1 LELPKELLHQN
12 IKTRVDAMIEAGLL
26 NEVKSLMPCQHLN
39 ALQTVGYKELFD
51 YLNGMVHLTDA
62 IASIK
67 KHTRQYAKRQLTW
80 FKKDKEYTW
89 FHPPHLQKIKEH
101 LSDALIY
108 K

>member
-1 LELPKELLHQN
+1 
-12 IKTRVDAMIEAGLL
+12 MIEAGLL
-26 NEVKSLMPCQHLN
+26 NEVKSLMPYQHLN

-51 YLNGMVHLTDA
+51 YLNGTVHLTDA

-89 FHPPHLQKIKEH
+89 FHPGQLQKIKEH